1 MSLGY
6 TERIS
11 TRMQRFSKPLNLFGR
26 PLAVAYSP
34 MTASLLTLR
43 PRSTRSQATSRMRK
57 EGPPQIRS
65 RGGWG
70 TLAIAYS
77 TNNHQVALPSP
88 KKIPSASPRSLIHPS
103 MTAGRARSRTAQ
115 RATTMLAIH
124 EWLRS
129 LRSTIG
135 SSNSSTKD
143 RLSRA
148 RTASIRPS
156 YRARLPYRPDQRD
169 HLA

>member
-1 MSLGY
+1 
-6 TERIS
+6 
-11 TRMQRFSKPLNLFGR
+11 
-26 PLAVAYSP
+26 
-34 MTASLLTLR
+34 
-43 PRSTRSQATSRMRK
+43 
-57 EGPPQIRS
+57 
-65 RGGWG
+65 
-70 TLAIAYS
+70 
-77 TNNHQVALPSP
+77 
-88 KKIPSASPRSLIHPS
+88 